1 MIAETKFSKIV
12 ALWKEDKKQY
22 VKRSTFAAYT
32 LLIENHIL
40 PTFGEMAL
48 VEEQDV
54 QTFVFRK
61 LNEGL
66 SHKTIKDIL
75 IVLKMILRFG
85 AKNQMTEYRQIDIKF
100 PTERDKHSI
109 DILNRSHQKQ
119 IMEYIRLHFTFK
131 NLGIYICL
139 SAGMRIGEICALTW
153 DDLDVEN
160 GIIHVRK
167 TIQRIYVIEEH
178 RKYTEVIL
186 DTPKTKNSIRE
197 IPMTKN
203 LLKMIRP
210 IKKIVNGNFYVLTNE
225 PKPTEPRTYR
235 NYYKQF
241 MQPLGLPLMKFHGL
255 RHSFATR
262 CIESKCDYKT
272 VSVLLGHSNIST
284 TLNLYV
290 HPNLEQ
296 KKRCMEQMSRLLR

>member
-1 MIAETKFSKIV
+1 MIAETKLSEIV
-12 ALWKEDKKQY
+12 SLWKEDKKQY

-40 PTFGEMAL
+40 PVFGEMTL
-48 VEEQDV
+48 VEEPNV
-54 QTFVFRK
+54 QAFVFQK
-61 LNEGL
+61 LEERL

-85 AKNQMTEYRQIDIKF
+85 VKNQMTEYRQIDIKF
-100 PTERDKHSI
+100 PTERNKHTI
-109 DILNRSHQKQ
+109 DILCRSHHRF
-119 IMEYIRLHFTFK
+119 IMEHIQTHFTFK

-139 SAGMRIGEICALTW
+139 SAGIRIGEICALTW

-160 GIIHVRK
+160 GIIHIRK
-167 TIQRIYVIEEH
+167 TIQRIYIVDEGQKH
-178 RKYTEVIL
+178 TEVIL

-197 IPMTKN
+197 IPMTKD
-203 LLKMIRP
+203 LLKIIRP
-210 IKKIVNGNFYVLTNE
+210 IKKVVNGCFYVLTND

-241 MQPLGLPLMKFHGL
+241 MQSLGLPLMKFHGL

-296 KKRCMEQMSRLLR
+296 KKRCMNQMAKLLK

>member
-1 MIAETKFSKIV
+1 MIAENKFSMIV

-40 PTFGEMAL
+40 PSFGEMAL

-241 MQPLGLPLMKFHGL
+241 MQSLGLPLMKFHGL

-296 KKRCMEQMSRLLR
+296 KKRCMEQMAKLLK

>member
-1 MIAETKFSKIV
+1 MIAENKFSKIV

-40 PTFGEMAL
+40 PSFGEMAL

-210 IKKIVNGNFYVLTNE
+210 IKKIVNGNYYVLTNE

-241 MQPLGLPLMKFHGL
+241 MQSLGLPLIKFHGL

>member
-1 MIAETKFSKIV
+1 MAVEIKFSEIV

-22 VKRSTFAAYT
+22 VKRSTFAVYS

-40 PTFGEMAL
+40 PVFGEMGL

-85 AKNQMTEYRQIDIKF
+85 VKNHMTEYRQIDIKF

-241 MQPLGLPLMKFHGL
+241 MQSLGLPLIKFHGL

>member
-1 MIAETKFSKIV
+1 MIAENKFSKIV

-40 PTFGEMAL
+40 PSFGEMAL

-241 MQPLGLPLMKFHGL
+241 MQSLGLPLMKFHGL

-296 KKRCMEQMSRLLR
+296 KKRCMEQMAKLLK

>member
-1 MIAETKFSKIV
+1 MIAENKFSKIV

-40 PTFGEMAL
+40 PSFGEMAL

-85 AKNQMTEYRQIDIKF
+85 VKNQMTEYRQIDIKF

-109 DILNRSHQKQ
+109 DILSRSHQKQ

-241 MQPLGLPLMKFHGL
+241 MQSLGLPLMKFHGL
-255 RHSFATR
+255 RHSFAKR